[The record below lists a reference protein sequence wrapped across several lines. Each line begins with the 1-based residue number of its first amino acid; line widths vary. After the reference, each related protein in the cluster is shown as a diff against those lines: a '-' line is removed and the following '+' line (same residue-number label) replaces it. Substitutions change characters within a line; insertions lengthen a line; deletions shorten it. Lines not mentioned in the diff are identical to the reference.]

1 VDRIS
6 ILHPQPGKRF
16 WVTFIILRQGSHNI
30 PKEIYQR
37 NVLRDQIMSI
47 YENWVT
53 LKTCRPDASV
63 RRKNSVNSVR
73 KTEGEWT
80 FFFIR
85 RNFHK
90 TSHALPNHTSGQCQ
104 LFIYFNLLM
113 DMPFLI
119 CTSVIGEHNISFSI
133 NSCGESTKKRART
146 NLRSIPSQAF
156 DRRSVQKQQM
166 KRNKSLLLPI
176 NKTS

>member
-1 VDRIS
+1 M
-6 ILHPQPGKRF
+6 PQSGA
-16 WVTFIILRQGSHNI
+16 VTLLNSDNRAVIKYVSTSMPPFSMTLSEFSHLALSQT
-30 PKEIYQR
+30 KKLSELSQ
-37 NVLRDQIMSI
+37 
-47 YENWVT
+47 ENWGGV
-53 LKTCRPDASV
+53 DV
-63 RRKNSVNSVR
+63 
-73 KTEGEWT
+73 
-80 FFFIR
+80 FFIR

-90 TSHALPNHTSGQCQ
+90 ISHALPNHTSSQCQ

-113 DMPFLI
+113 DLPFLI

-133 NSCGESTKKRART
+133 NSCGVSTKKRART
-146 NLRSIPSQAF
+146 NLRSIPSQAL